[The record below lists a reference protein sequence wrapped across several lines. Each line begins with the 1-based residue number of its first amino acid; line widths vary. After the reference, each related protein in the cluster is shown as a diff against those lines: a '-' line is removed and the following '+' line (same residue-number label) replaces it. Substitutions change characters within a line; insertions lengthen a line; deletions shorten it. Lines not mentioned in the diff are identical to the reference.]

1 MALLKQLVQTLWSHC
16 ELAQS
21 VAKAQ
26 RAGSSQRSQTAP
38 PQSTSVSPP
47 FCAPSPQLTQTPLL
61 PAASLQMKEAQSAL
75 TSQVCPRSHVLP
87 SSSRQTGPPQS
98 VDVSPFPSAPSEQTS
113 SGVSSRQTRAA
124 AAAPGSG
131 GSKVSDGPT
140 PAPPVAVHA
149 AAPAGG
155 SSFSKAPC
163 ALAS

>member
-21 VAKAQ
+21 VANAQ

-113 SGVSSRQTRAA
+113 SGVSVSSVSSAEKSPERAVSSVSSA
-124 AAAPGSG
+124 EKFGS
-131 GSKVSDGPT
+131 
-140 PAPPVAVHA
+140 PVAVGLWPH
-149 AAPAGG
+149 
-155 SSFSKAPC
+155 
-163 ALAS
+163 